1 MPLRVVAIGK
11 KHEVWVSEGI
21 ERYQKRLRKP
31 FILEWVYLPHSSRE
45 GLSARQDES
54 ERILQ
59 RVKESDFVVLLD
71 EKGKIINS
79 PALASLLELPLNSS
93 RSVVIIIGGAYGV
106 DQSVHDRAD
115 FVWSLSLLVFPHQ
128 LVRLLLAEQLYR
140 AQEIAAGNPY
150 HHD

>member
-54 ERILQ
+54 ERILL
-59 RVKESDFVVLLD
+59 RLKESDFVVLLD

>member
-11 KHEVWVSEGI
+11 KHEAWVLEGI